1 MYIFRYSTKNNRNTI
16 SFPIWP
22 SKSVTQRSNQD
33 LASGHLFTPPKI
45 CKSLGLEVMIDQK
58 LGPVGVNHPQYHHYN
73 GWKGAIIK
81 GKFMEVYYWLCHTPR
96 ARSAPCASA
105 PVPSR
110 KTWGCNYGIRKFAPS
125 EPGVQTVFTKHSDA
139 LYRFINLCSVS
150 TLCTNIANENPR
162 FIVKSF
168 SQYYIHTHII
178 YICPPIDREFS

>member
-1 MYIFRYSTKNNRNTI
+1 
-16 SFPIWP
+16 
-22 SKSVTQRSNQD
+22 
-33 LASGHLFTPPKI
+33 
-45 CKSLGLEVMIDQK
+45 MIDQK

-168 SQYYIHTHII
+168 SQYYIHTHILYI
-178 YICPPIDREFS
+178 YAPPLIENFHEFSSKPSLIPRGHPYQTSQKSRQNQGLASPE